1 MIQKRRKKG
10 MKRGVSIV
18 MTASSIPPRAHIPS
32 QDNIQYITNP
42 ELPKLKQPQSAK
54 EQQVTH

>member
-42 ELPKLKQPQSAK
+42 ELPKLKQSQSAK
-54 EQQVTH
+54 DSK